1 MKTAWVLFH
10 LMATRVLNILSVHM
24 KTSADPEEIV
34 HGLVSI
40 IAGVTVVK
48 EQKPPLPT
56 VAIDVVTSFSV
67 VLEHCVFVAWA
78 MIRWLQAMCR
88 YQSQLWISWF
98 VCKKQAILY
107 MSSFCGNRIVWT
119 WCSTKVY
126 YPDECASGLVFFFFF
141 TAKLKNS
148 AQLHYIT

>member
-10 LMATRVLNILSVHM
+10 LMATCVLNILSVHM

-40 IAGVTVVK
+40 ITGVTVVK

-67 VLEHCVFVAWA
+67 VLEHCVFVTWA

-88 YQSQLWISWF
+88 YQSQLWISWC
-98 VCKKQAILY
+98 VCKKQVMLY

-126 YPDECASGLVFFFFF
+126 YHDECASGLFFFFL